1 MEFTLYAAGASY
13 PSVEAL
19 KKKLGYPQLH
29 SQILEKKQILE
40 YVNYKKEHPEC
51 QTKLFID
58 SGAFTAH
65 TKGTTIDVDAYIN
78 FLNEI
83 DDYITI
89 FAQVDHIPGIRGQE
103 KTIEQQLEAPKK
115 SWENY
120 LYMVDKVKSPKK
132 LIPVFHQGEDFA
144 WLKNMCEYQYAD
156 GSYIDYIGISCNKE
170 LTSKE
175 WNFWF
180 QKCFKV
186 IHESKNPNVKTH
198 AFGMTSYKVL
208 EQFPFTSSDSTTW
221 VRCAAFGSIIV
232 DGKTVYCSKV
242 NKDRPDYIYNQNPAM
257 IEAVEKRC
265 KELGFNLTDICEC
278 ENAELRIQFNI
289 ASLHEWAKNY
299 KYKGTNQ
306 FKEELW

>member
-40 YVNYKKEHPEC
+40 YVQYKKDNPENT
-51 QTKLFID
+51 TKLFID

-65 TKGTTIDVDAYIN
+65 TKGTTIDVDKYIE

-83 DDYITI
+83 DDYVTI
-89 FAQVDHIPGIRGQE
+89 FAQVDHIPGLRGRE
-103 KTIEQQLEAPKK
+103 KTIQEQLEAPQK

-132 LIPVFHQGEDFA
+132 LIPVFHQGEDFK
-144 WLKNMCEYQYAD
+144 WLKTMTEYTYPN
-156 GSYIDYIGISCNKE
+156 GEYIDYIGISCNKE
-170 LTSKE
+170 LSSKE

-180 QKCFKV
+180 QECFKV
-186 IHESKNPNVKTH
+186 IKSSKNPNVKTH

-221 VRCAAFGSIIV
+221 VRSAAFGSILMN
-232 DGKTVYCSKV
+232 GKTIYCSDR
-242 NKDRPDYIYNQNPAM
+242 NKDRPDYIYNQSTAI
-257 IEAVEKRC
+257 IESVEKRC
-265 KELGFNLTDICEC
+265 RELGFELRDIVDC

-289 ASLHEWAKNY
+289 ASLHDWAQNY
-299 KYKGTNQ
+299 KYRGNDM
-306 FKEELW
+306 FKEDLW